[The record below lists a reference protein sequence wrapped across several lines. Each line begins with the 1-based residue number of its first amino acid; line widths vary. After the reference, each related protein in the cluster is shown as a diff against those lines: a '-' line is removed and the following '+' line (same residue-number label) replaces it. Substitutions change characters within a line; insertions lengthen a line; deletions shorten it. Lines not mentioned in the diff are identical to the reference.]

1 MRGLN
6 RLLGMSPTQPNK
18 PVCDPALNLHSSEFE
33 VNNWVVSEFVVG
45 TLVPIVGVHPFP
57 LSELVLMVAAVC
69 RLKPTRIYEWG
80 THLGKSARVFY
91 ETAKHFQ
98 MDVEIHSVDLPDT
111 VVHQEHPG
119 HHRGTLVKELS
130 GVHLHQG
137 DGLSVSLEL
146 RAYAPPPHHTL
157 VFIDGDHDYA
167 SVKRELTGVMT
178 GMPEAHIL
186 LHDTFFQSPE
196 SAYNIGPYRAIQDT
210 LAAAPRSYRSLST
223 NTGLPGMTLLHQLAY
238 TPDSLGSVLR

>member
-1 MRGLN
+1 MRGLK
-6 RLLGMSPTQPNK
+6 RFFGVSPMQPSK
-18 PVCDPALNLHSSEFE
+18 PVCDPALNLQSSEFE
-33 VNNWVVSEFVVG
+33 VNNWIVSEFVVS

-69 RLKPTRIYEWG
+69 RLKPNRIYEWG

-98 MDVEIHSVDLPDT
+98 MDVEIRSVDLPDT
-111 VVHQEHPG
+111 VVHTEHPG
-119 HHRGTLVKELS
+119 QQRGILVKGLS

-146 RAYAPPPHHTL
+146 RACAPPPHHTL

-167 SVKRELTGVMT
+167 SVKRELTGIMA

-186 LHDTFFQSPE
+186 LHDTFFQSSE
-196 SAYNIGPYRAIQDT
+196 SGYNIGPYRAIQDA
-210 LAAAPRSYRSLST
+210 LAAAPRSYRTLST
-223 NTGLPGMTLLHQLAY
+223 NTGLPGMTLLHQLAC
-238 TPDSLGSVLR
+238 TRDGLGNVPR